1 MLLRHSHTSPYVRK
15 VTVLLHETGLVDQV
29 RVESVDGWSEPDA
42 LTADNPLSMV
52 PTLVLDDG
60 STLFDSPVICEYL
73 DSLHAGPPLI
83 PENLPGNNSARWRVL
98 REQALA
104 DGILDCAILI
114 FLEQHRRPEAMRWG
128 WWLDLKRRAITRA
141 LDQLERDADQMHHR
155 VDLGTIAIAVAL
167 GYLDLR
173 GAAGDW
179 REQHPALAGW
189 FTAFAQRPSMLAT
202 EPPR

>member
-15 VTVLLHETGLVDQV
+15 VTVLLHETGLVNQV

-52 PTLVLDDG
+52 PTLVLNDG

-83 PENLPGNNSARWRVL
+83 PENLPGNNGARWRVL

-114 FLEQHRRPEAMRWG
+114 FLEQHRRPEAMRWD
-128 WWLDLKRRAITRA
+128 WWLDLKRRAIGRA
-141 LDQLERDADQMHHR
+141 LDQLERDADQLSGR
-155 VDLGTIAIAVAL
+155 VDLGTISTAVAL

-173 GAAGDW
+173 GAVGDW

-189 FTAFAQRPSMLAT
+189 FEAFAKRPSMLAT